1 MHNAS
6 TLAGMAFSQ
15 AGLGLNHAIAHQLG
29 GQFHLP
35 HGLANAL
42 LLTAVIR
49 FNAGEPRAAK
59 RYARLARACRFCPPE
74 AGEQEAFQALLT
86 AVETLKQQ
94 CAIPTLKGAL
104 QEKYPLFLSRIPA
117 MVPAALADATLRTNP
132 RPVDGA
138 AIAQLLES
146 LAMSEAIVP
155 LSSIDAAEIR
165 ERVRA
170 AGVVGAG
177 GAGFP
182 THIKLQARVDTVLV
196 NAAECEPMLKVDQQ
210 LMAQQADR
218 LIRGLGY
225 AMTATGAREG
235 IIALK
240 AKYAP
245 AIAALTPRL
254 PEWARLHIL
263 PDVYPA
269 GDEVLTIWLATGR
282 RVPPAALPVS
292 VGVVV
297 NNVQTVLNIARA
309 VEQGYPVT
317 RRTLTVNGAVA
328 RPLTLAVPLGI
339 SLREVLDLAGGATV
353 DDPGFINGGPMMGSL
368 ITSLETPV
376 TKTTGGLLVLPGNH
390 PLIQRRR
397 QDERTLLAIARTVCE
412 QCRLCTDLCPR
423 HLIGHELSPHLL
435 VRAVNYRQAAT
446 PSLLLSA
453 LTCSECNVCESVAWP
468 GGYFP
473 HAHQPSAET

>member
-1 MHNAS
+1 M
-6 TLAGMAFSQ
+6 
-15 AGLGLNHAIAHQLG
+15 
-29 GQFHLP
+29 
-35 HGLANAL
+35 
-42 LLTAVIR
+42 
-49 FNAGEPRAAK
+49 
-59 RYARLARACRFCPPE
+59 
-74 AGEQEAFQALLT
+74 
-86 AVETLKQQ
+86 
-94 CAIPTLKGAL
+94 
-104 QEKYPLFLSRIPA
+104 
-117 MVPAALADATLRTNP
+117 
-132 RPVDGA
+132 
-138 AIAQLLES
+138 
-146 LAMSEAIVP
+146 
-155 LSSIDAAEIR
+155 
-165 ERVRA
+165 
-170 AGVVGAG
+170 
-177 GAGFP
+177 
-182 THIKLQARVDTVLV
+182 
-196 NAAECEPMLKVDQQ
+196 
-210 LMAQQADR
+210 
-218 LIRGLGY
+218 
-225 AMTATGAREG
+225 
-235 IIALK
+235 
-240 AKYAP
+240 
-245 AIAALTPRL
+245 
-254 PEWARLHIL
+254 
-263 PDVYPA
+263 
-269 GDEVLTIWLATGR
+269 LTIWLATGR

-435 VRAVNYRQAAT
+435 VRAVNYRRAAT

-453 LTCSECNVCESVAWP
+453 LTCSECNVCESVACP
-468 GGYFP
+468 VGISPMRINRLLKRELRAKNLRYDGPLRPADEMAKHRPVPVKRLISKLGLDPSVSGSAADGGGTGGGLRHPAPAPAYRHQRRALRRAGRAGNARPGAGGYP
-473 HAHQPSAET
+473 RRRPRRAGARQY